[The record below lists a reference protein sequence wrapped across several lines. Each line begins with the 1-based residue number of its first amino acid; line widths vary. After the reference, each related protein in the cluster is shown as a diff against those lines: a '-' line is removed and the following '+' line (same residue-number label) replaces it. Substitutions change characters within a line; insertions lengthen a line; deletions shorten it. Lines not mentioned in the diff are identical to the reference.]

1 MDKKPW
7 WKSKMIWTNLIIFLL
22 AMIPPVSN
30 YLATFGIDPAIL
42 VSIQAALNFVL
53 RIFTGKALTA

>member
-1 MDKKPW
+1 MDKKKW
-7 WKSKMIWTNLIIFLL
+7 WASKTIWVNLIVFAL